1 MLTQPQVQRY
11 SNESGLRDIMIAEKE
26 VVLTF
31 LLQLLSERGILD
43 RLAFKG
49 GTCLRKMFL
58 GNQGRFSTDLDF
70 TGIEDHDHEELIL
83 AMMEAFEQPFHG
95 IQFAIPDEGYY
106 ETQDGLSWGVN
117 PTYSHDW
124 NASGVSEVKLQI
136 SRRET
141 PTLPTERRPQIEQS
155 YFKLLPFAPAE
166 IICLALPEIVAEKIR
181 ACYQRNK
188 TRDIYD
194 LGMFATRPLDQA
206 LIRRLVVLK
215 LWQARDTFDPARLMQ
230 KFQDGRDFDWDDLR
244 QLLNRA
250 AVIDHDRITADC
262 LRGFGFLA
270 ELTPDEQVLSNDKHQ
285 RERALAEDLRS
296 MTARG

>member
-11 SNESGLRDIMIAEKE
+11 STESGLRDIMIAEKE

-31 LLQLLSERGILD
+31 LLQLLSERGILE

-49 GTCLRKMFL
+49 GTCLRKMFV
-58 GNQGRFSTDLDF
+58 GSQGRFSTDLDF
-70 TGIEDHDHEELIL
+70 TGIGEHDHEEIIL
-83 AMMEAFEQPFHG
+83 DMMQAFEQPFHG

-124 NASGVSEVKLQI
+124 NASGVSEIKLQI

-141 PTLPTERRPQIEQS
+141 PSLPAERGPQIEQS

-166 IICLALPEIVAEKIR
+166 ITCLALPEILAEKIR

-188 TRDIYD
+188 ARDIYD
-194 LGMFATRPLDQA
+194 LGMFATRPLDQP

-215 LWQARDTFDPARLMQ
+215 LWQAQDIFDPARLMQ

-250 AVIDHDRITADC
+250 VVIDRNKISADC
-262 LRGFGFLA
+262 VRGFGFLA
-270 ELTPDEQVLSNDKHQ
+270 ELTDDEQVLARDRYQ
-285 RERALAEDLRS
+285 REQATAEKLRAAP
-296 MTARG
+296 ARD

>member
-11 SNESGLRDIMIAEKE
+11 SIESGLRDIMIAEKE

-31 LLQLLSERGILD
+31 LLQLLSERGILN

-49 GTCLRKMFL
+49 GTCLRKMFV
-58 GNQGRFSTDLDF
+58 GSQGRFSTDLDF
-70 TGIEDHDHEELIL
+70 TGTEEHDHEDVIL
-83 AMMEAFEQPFHG
+83 DMMEAFEQPFHG
-95 IQFAIPDEGYY
+95 IQFAIPDDSYY

-166 IICLALPEIVAEKIR
+166 ITCLALPEILAEKIR

-188 TRDIYD
+188 ARDIYD
-194 LGMFATRPLDQA
+194 LGMFATTATRPGTHPPPRGAEA
-206 LIRRLVVLK
+206 LAG
-215 LWQARDTFDPARLMQ
+215 ARYFRP
-230 KFQDGRDFDWDDLR
+230 G
-244 QLLNRA
+244 
-250 AVIDHDRITADC
+250 
-262 LRGFGFLA
+262 
-270 ELTPDEQVLSNDKHQ
+270 TPD
-285 RERALAEDLRS
+285 AEIRGRPGLRLGRS
-296 MTARG
+296 PPAPQPCGGH